1 MLEYKIDLDSLRS
14 GLMGVSD
21 AALTV
26 LLQGQALSKLPTNL
40 AELNSLLS
48 NLTSNPNLARQVAH
62 PVMGLQTVENSVVN
76 YDYVLVGDDDYI

>member
-21 AALTV
+21 AALTI
-26 LLQGQALSKLPTNL
+26 LLQGQTLSKLPTNL
-40 AELNSLLS
+40 AELNLLLS
-48 NLTSNPNLARQVAH
+48 NLTSTPHPARQAAN